1 MRRAGPLARVV
12 ESRASLTSPAAPW
25 FDVDTMQAL
34 QVGHRVRLRG
44 SPEEREGRVLSRF
57 DDDEGSWILVEWVD
71 ATRQA
76 YLEQDLERVAS

>member
-1 MRRAGPLARVV
+1 MV
-12 ESRASLTSPAAPW
+12 
-25 FDVDTMQAL
+25 
-34 QVGHRVRLRG
+34 
-44 SPEEREGRVLSRF
+44 SRF